1 MRFLHTSDIHLGQR
15 FHRRDR
21 QREHSEYLAWLR
33 DRFVETEADAVL
45 IAGDVFD
52 VASPPSYAREQL
64 AGFVHDIRQA
74 GGQLIILGGN
84 HDSPLTLSENLK
96 PWGLLSALVIPSVAP
111 EDAAANVHVIS
122 KRDGTPGMVLCAV
135 PFIHERQIVRS
146 VAGQSDEERR
156 AMLANAIAQYY
167 REIYDAALE
176 KRQMMGLDLPI
187 VATGHLTLVGAS
199 LSESVKEIYVGSL
212 EALSTEM
219 LPPADYVALG
229 HIHRGMKVGGHDHIR
244 YCGSPIALSFDELNR
259 DKEVLVVHFGA
270 GRSRQ
275 IEALGVP
282 RFQAMGRISA
292 PIDEL
297 PEALD
302 VYLAENPADAERP
315 TWLEVAITDAGYLP
329 DLGERVGQLVEG
341 RPVEVLRITSSRR
354 GAASAG
360 IESSPESLDELTP
373 EQVFQS
379 LLDKRGAGV
388 PPDRL
393 PRVRELFASVANDVQ
408 ERMAS

>member
-96 PWGLLSALVIPSVAP
+96 PWGLLSALVVPSVAP

-156 AMLANAIAQYY
+156 AMLANAITQYY
-167 REIYDAALE
+167 REIYEAALA
-176 KRQMMGLDLPI
+176 KRQLMGLDLPI

-199 LSESVKEIYVGSL
+199 LSESVKDIYVGSL

-259 DKEVLVVHFGA
+259 EKEVLVVQFGPE
-270 GRSRQ
+270 RSRQ
-275 IEALGVP
+275 IEAIGVP

-297 PEALD
+297 PAALD
-302 VYLAENPADAERP
+302 AYLAENPGDAERP

-329 DLGERVGQLVEG
+329 DLGERVDQLVEG

-354 GAASAG
+354 SDANAG

-379 LLDKRGAGV
+379 LLDKRGTGV

-393 PRVRELFASVANDVQ
+393 PRVRELFAIVANDVQ
-408 ERMAS
+408 ERLAS

>member
-21 QREHSEYLAWLR
+21 QREHSEYLSWLR

-74 GGQLIILGGN
+74 GGQLIIMGGN

-96 PWGLLSALVIPSVAP
+96 PWGLLSALVIPGIAP
-111 EDAAANVHVIS
+111 EDPGANVHVIP

-156 AMLANAIAQYY
+156 GALGKAIAQYY
-167 REIYDAALE
+167 RDIYTAAQAKLDE
-176 KRQMMGLDLPI
+176 LGLALPT
-187 VATGHLTLVGAS
+187 VATGHLTTVGAS
-199 LSESVKEIYVGSL
+199 TSESVKEIYVGNL
-212 EALSTEM
+212 DAFPTDL

-229 HIHRGMKVGGHDHIR
+229 HIHRGMKVGGHEHIR

-259 DKEVLVVHFGA
+259 EKEVLLVGFGA
-270 GRSRQ
+270 DRTLNVEP
-275 IEALGVP
+275 IGVP

-292 PIDEL
+292 SIDGL
-297 PEALD
+297 AEALD
-302 VYLAENPADAERP
+302 AYLADNPADPDRP

-329 DLGERVGQLVEG
+329 DLGERIGQLIEG
-341 RPVEVLRITSSRR
+341 RPVEVLRTSSSRR
-354 GAASAG
+354 GQGDAG
-360 IESSPESLDELTP
+360 IDAMPEALDQLTPGQVFESLLE
-373 EQVFQS
+373 
-379 LLDKRGAGV
+379 KRGKDV

-393 PRVRELFASVANDVQ
+393 PRVRELFITVATEVQ
-408 ERMAS
+408 ERMDQ

>member
-96 PWGLLSALVIPSVAP
+96 PWSLLSALVIPSVAP

-167 REIYDAALE
+167 REIYDAALA
-176 KRQMMGLDLPI
+176 KRHMMGLDLPI

-259 DKEVLVVHFGA
+259 DKEVLVVHFGP

-297 PEALD
+297 PAALD

-354 GAASAG
+354 GDASAG

-408 ERMAS
+408 ERMTS

>member
-259 DKEVLVVHFGA
+259 DKEVLVVHFGP

-354 GAASAG
+354 GDASAG

-408 ERMAS
+408 ERMTS

>member
-21 QREHSEYLAWLR
+21 QREHDEYLSWLR
-33 DRFVETEADAVL
+33 ERFIETESDAVL

-96 PWGLLSALVIPSVAP
+96 PWGLLSALVIPGIAP
-111 EDAAANVHVIS
+111 DDPGANVHVIS

-156 AMLANAIAQYY
+156 AMLGNGIARYY
-167 REIYDAALE
+167 QEIYAEAE
-176 KRQMMGLDLPI
+176 VRRQSLGVNVPI
-187 VATGHLTLVGAS
+187 VATGHLTTIGAS
-199 LSESVKEIYVGSL
+199 LSDSVKDIYVGNL
-212 EALSTEM
+212 EALPVDM

-229 HIHRGMKVGGHDHIR
+229 HIHKGMSVGGQEHIR
-244 YCGSPIALSFDELNR
+244 YCGSPIPLSFDELNR
-259 DKEVLVVHFGA
+259 RKEVLLVSFGA
-270 GRSRQ
+270 DRVRQ
-275 IEALGVP
+275 IEPIAVP

-292 PIDEL
+292 PIDDL
-297 PEALD
+297 PAAID
-302 VYLAENPADAERP
+302 AYLAENPADPERP
-315 TWLEVAITDAGYLP
+315 TWVEVTITDAGYLP
-329 DLGERVGQLVEG
+329 DLGERIGRLVEG
-341 RPVEVLRITSSRR
+341 RPVEVLRITTSRR
-354 GAASAG
+354 GDANAG
-360 IESSPESLDELTP
+360 IDSLPESLDELTP
-373 EQVFQS
+373 HQVFES
-379 LLDKRGAGV
+379 LIDKHGEGV
-388 PPDRL
+388 PPERL
-393 PRVRELFASVANDVQ
+393 PRVRELFAIVTAEIQ
-408 ERMAS
+408 GRMEQ

>member
-96 PWGLLSALVIPSVAP
+96 PWSLLSALVIPSVAP

-354 GAASAG
+354 GDASAG